1 MKADQVKDFTGQ
13 LCPMPI
19 VNMARA
25 IKKMEAGQVLEIW
38 ADDEG
43 AHADVP
49 AWCEKTGNEFLGE
62 KDASDYTRYFVKKT
76 A

>member
-1 MKADQVKDFTGQ
+1 MQADRVEDFNGQ
-13 LCPMPI
+13 MCPMPI
-19 VNMARA
+19 VNMSRA
-25 IKKMEAGQVLEIW
+25 IKKMKVGQILEIW

-49 AWCEKTGNEFLGE
+49 AWCAKTGNEFLGK
-62 KDASDYTRYFVKKT
+62 KDAGDYTRYFVKKT

>member
-1 MKADQVKDFTGQ
+1 MQADRVEDYTGQ

-19 VNMARA
+19 VNMARV
-25 IKKMEAGQVLEIW
+25 IKKMEAGQILEVW

-49 AWCEKTGNEFLGE
+49 AWCAKTGNEFLGE
-62 KDASDYTRYFVKKT
+62 EDAGEYFRYYVKKT

>member
-1 MKADQVKDFTGQ
+1 MQADRVEDFNGQ
-13 LCPMPI
+13 MCPMPI

-25 IKKMEAGQVLEIW
+25 IKKMKVGQILEIW

-49 AWCEKTGNEFLGE
+49 AWCAKTGNEFLDE
-62 KDASDYTRYFVKKT
+62 KDAGDYTRYFVKKT